1 MKLSEIL
8 CREVPQKWKVLAISI
23 LVNILLDSE

>member
-8 CREVPQKWKVLAISI
+8 CREVPQKWKVLAIGI